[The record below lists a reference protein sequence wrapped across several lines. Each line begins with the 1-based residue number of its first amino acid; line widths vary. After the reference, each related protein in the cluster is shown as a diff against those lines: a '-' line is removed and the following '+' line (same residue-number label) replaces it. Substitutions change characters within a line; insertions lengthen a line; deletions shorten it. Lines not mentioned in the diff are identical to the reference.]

1 MKIPLETAD
10 RWAEQILDELRPH
23 CTRIE
28 VAGSIRRRRPVVG
41 DIDLVIQTDTPMAV
55 RERILSSA
63 AEIVTNGKQTLIV
76 TLSNGVRVDAWFA
89 HGPAGDLFG
98 AAQRPNFGALLL
110 TRTGSREFN
119 IWLVSWAKRRGL
131 QWKPNAG
138 VFQYGRCIAAESE
151 EAVFDAL
158 GMPII
163 PPEKREVGANTGA
176 HRMAPAECAST
187 VPPLVVHSGSE
198 DK

>member
-76 TLSNGVRVDAWFA
+76 TLSNGVKIDAWFA
-89 HGPAGDLFG
+89 HPDQPELFVPG
-98 AAQRPNFGALLL
+98 RPCNWGSLLL
-110 TRTGSREFN
+110 CRTGSAEFN
-119 IWLVSWAKRRGL
+119 VWLCQLARRSGL
-131 QWKPNAG
+131 HWRPHDGLFRGNHCLA
-138 VFQYGRCIAAESE
+138 SDTE
-151 EAVFDAL
+151 EAIFDAL
-158 GMPII
+158 RLPFI
-163 PPEKREVGANTGA
+163 PPEKREVGASNGGQ
-176 HRMAPAECAST
+176 
-187 VPPLVVHSGSE
+187 PPSGQLNPGGMHS
-198 DK
+198 